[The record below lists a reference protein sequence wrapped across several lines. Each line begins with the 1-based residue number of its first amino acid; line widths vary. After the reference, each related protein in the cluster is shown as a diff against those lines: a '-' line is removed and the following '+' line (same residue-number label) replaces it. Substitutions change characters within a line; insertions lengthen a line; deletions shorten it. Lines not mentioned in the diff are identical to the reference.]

1 MKMLSKPIW
10 QAIKDGQL
18 MFWQFLPEGSR
29 VLELRVTTYT
39 YENGTARS
47 RRLTTCDRPVDILD
61 LSKDIKRAGG
71 LVNLD
76 QVKDLVEIMQEGS
89 DA

>member
-1 MKMLSKPIW
+1 MLSKSIW
-10 QAIKDGQL
+10 QAIKDGHP

-29 VLELRVTTYT
+29 VLELRAITYT

-47 RRLTTCDRPVDILD
+47 HRLTTCDRPVDILD

-71 LVNLD
+71 LISLD
-76 QVKDLVEIMQEGS
+76 QVKDLVQIMQEGS

>member
-10 QAIKDGQL
+10 QAIKDRQL
-18 MFWQFLPEGSR
+18 MFWRFLPEGSR
-29 VLELRVTTYT
+29 VMELRVITYT
-39 YENGTARS
+39 YENGTERS

-61 LSKDIKRAGG
+61 LSQDIKRAGG
-71 LVNLD
+71 LINLNH
-76 QVKDLVEIMQEGS
+76 VKDLVQIMQEGS